1 MSTKRHAIATAEANQ
16 ATQFSERMA
25 RIETTISTE
34 RRRLATKADVAD
46 LKATIEKQSRQ
57 FLLWLIGAGIALAA
71 VVVPP
76 LLHII
81 NKLLARA

>member
-1 MSTKRHAIATAEANQ
+1 
-16 ATQFSERMA
+16 MA